1 MVKKIFK
8 VTLVILGVFAIFCG
22 VYLGF
27 VLNALGAFDKNYT
40 TDELVANYNKRKVE
54 IAHLK
59 RFFNQVVPKHKF
71 VEIEFKNDSTLY
83 RLGVGPLDSLGKSNY
98 HTMFLEWDLHVKSSK
113 VDSVIKT
120 LGWTQKTLQLLKDKL
135 DKAEC
140 IQIESGEPAKIG
152 FKRSGLGM
160 YFYNVFD
167 QGVPDSLITHYND
180 KCNYI
185 FINKML
191 VLEYAG
197 GAVGGQC
204 FPLE

>member
-1 MVKKIFK
+1 M
-8 VTLVILGVFAIFCG
+8 
-22 VYLGF
+22 
-27 VLNALGAFDKNYT
+27 
-40 TDELVANYNKRKVE
+40 
-54 IAHLK
+54 
-59 RFFNQVVPKHKF
+59 
-71 VEIEFKNDSTLY
+71 
-83 RLGVGPLDSLGKSNY
+83 
-98 HTMFLEWDLHVKSSK
+98 
-113 VDSVIKT
+113 
-120 LGWTQKTLQLLKDKL
+120 KDKL